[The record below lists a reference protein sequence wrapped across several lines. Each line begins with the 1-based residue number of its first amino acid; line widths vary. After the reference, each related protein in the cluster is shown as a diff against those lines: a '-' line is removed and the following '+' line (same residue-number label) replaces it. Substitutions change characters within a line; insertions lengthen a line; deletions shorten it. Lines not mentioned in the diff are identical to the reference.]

1 MTIED
6 AILILDPKT
15 TVQELAKIEYY
26 AGFNG
31 KKAKTKAVDDACN
44 IAVEVMKER
53 QERNKNN
60 KVQNCNYLEG
70 K

>member
-15 TVQELAKIEYY
+15 TVQKLAKIAYY
-26 AGFNG
+26 AGFMG
-31 KKAKTKAVDDACN
+31 KRAKIKAVDDACN

-53 QERNKNN
+53 QGQDKNN
-60 KVQNCNYLEG
+60 KV
-70 K
+70 